1 MSVAVEEGNELS
13 YGVMDFFFPLASL
26 SCFRFYLVS
35 ISEMSSLRNC
45 ELICTQRTWIYNGG
59 IASIVTPLKGALIDK
74 FSLPIRTV

>member
-1 MSVAVEEGNELS
+1 
-13 YGVMDFFFPLASL
+13 
-26 SCFRFYLVS
+26 
-35 ISEMSSLRNC
+35 MSSLGNC